1 MEEKIEPLNKLDRP
15 RESRESQYDTIK
27 SSKPITVGVTIIILI
42 VFITLIII
50 ILFLYNKSFSTEEE
64 EENEEEKSIFPNK
77 IEISLLM
84 YGTKYSNISYATDTI
99 SNSFKIGG
107 NNYKEE
113 LGNINNGNDYK
124 STDRNTYTLFIP
136 YALTKNKDS
145 NNSIILFIH
154 GELWTKGDKEYIE
167 PIADIYAQSGYITA
181 VMDYT
186 LLSDDY
192 KEYNN
197 NIFRILDEITSC
209 INSIKNKLQKE
220 GFNETK
226 LDIALGGYSSGAHL
240 ALLYGYSMNNVSL
253 PIKFIIDISG
263 PVTLEPQFWKKM
275 KGNETLEN
283 IEQIDIEK
291 AINEDKIIDS
301 VDDDYF
307 LLSIMN
313 SFLGKKYTDEELN
326 KMLNNKKINEDNN
339 NYKELL
345 NLVKYAFPS
354 EYINNNT
361 IPTLCVYGGNDT
373 LIGIEHYSYLKSNC
387 NRTDYIYGIYSR
399 YSEHSVINYSS
410 ESNINAMREM
420 YYQILNF
427 SKTFFNSYL

>member
-15 RESRESQYDTIK
+15 RESRETQNDTIK
-27 SSKPITVGVTIIILI
+27 SSKPITVGVLIIILI

-50 ILFLYNKSFSTEEE
+50 ILFLYNKSFSTEED
-64 EENEEEKSIFPNK
+64 ENEEEKSIFPNK

-84 YGTKYSNISYATDTI
+84 YGAKYSNISYATDTI

-124 STDRNTYTLFIP
+124 ATDRNTYTLFIP

-154 GELWTKGDKEYIE
+154 GELWAKGEKEYIE

-220 GFNETK
+220 GFNEIK

-240 ALLYGYSMNNVSL
+240 AL
-253 PIKFIIDISG
+253 
-263 PVTLEPQFWKKM
+263 
-275 KGNETLEN
+275 
-283 IEQIDIEK
+283 
-291 AINEDKIIDS
+291 
-301 VDDDYF
+301 
-307 LLSIMN
+307 
-313 SFLGKKYTDEELN
+313 
-326 KMLNNKKINEDNN
+326 
-339 NYKELL
+339 
-345 NLVKYAFPS
+345 
-354 EYINNNT
+354 
-361 IPTLCVYGGNDT
+361 
-373 LIGIEHYSYLKSNC
+373 
-387 NRTDYIYGIYSR
+387 
-399 YSEHSVINYSS
+399 
-410 ESNINAMREM
+410 
-420 YYQILNF
+420 
-427 SKTFFNSYL
+427 